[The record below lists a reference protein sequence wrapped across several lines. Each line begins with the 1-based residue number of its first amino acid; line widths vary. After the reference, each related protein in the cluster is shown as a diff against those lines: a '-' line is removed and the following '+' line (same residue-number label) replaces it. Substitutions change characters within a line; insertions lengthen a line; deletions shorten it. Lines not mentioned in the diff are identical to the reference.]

1 MTDRKRLRAP
11 RIKKE
16 SRGEYMQP
24 VNPDHLPA
32 RAAALLLGAFVA
44 SIAATF
50 RDRLRD
56 YVAKPRAARS
66 R

>member
-1 MTDRKRLRAP
+1 
-11 RIKKE
+11 
-16 SRGEYMQP
+16 MQP